1 MKNARIAIPIVLIM
15 VLLLVGC
22 SGASFSITSVG
33 NNSTIEASADDG
45 STSEAGPF
53 SVGKGKTAYVE
64 SSLEKGSLKIDFAEA
79 TLHHNDNG
87 PDDYFVGKVVTSVT
101 VGPGDRNEV
110 PLEKGDY
117 VFMDSYLPQACY
129 AVGDEELI
137 YIYSKDCNRDVEL

>member
-1 MKNARIAIPIVLIM
+1 MKNARIAIPIVMIM

-45 STSEAGPF
+45 STSEVGPF

-117 VFMDSYLPQACY
+117 VYLITAM
-129 AVGDEELI
+129 GDTRGKVTI
-137 YIYSKDCNRDVEL
+137 NIK